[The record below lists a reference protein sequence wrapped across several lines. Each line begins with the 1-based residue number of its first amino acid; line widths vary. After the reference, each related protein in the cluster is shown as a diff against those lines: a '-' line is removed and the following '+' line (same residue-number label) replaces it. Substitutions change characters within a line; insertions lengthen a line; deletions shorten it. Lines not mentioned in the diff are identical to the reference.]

1 MAFYMFGDYIREQR
15 ERMGVTQEDLCE
27 GICSPGTLSK
37 IENGRQGVRL
47 NQYIALMERL
57 GLPVQPMGV
66 QVTEEEMRI
75 TCSRFDIDR
84 TASVKLLTME
94 FS

>member
-1 MAFYMFGDYIREQR
+1 MAFYIFGDYIREQR

-57 GLPVQPMGV
+57 GLPVQPIPSSYILRLDSG
-66 QVTEEEMRI
+66 E
-75 TCSRFDIDR
+75 R
-84 TASVKLLTME
+84 TTLKPSFVKNVNQNG
-94 FS
+94 

>member
-37 IENGRQGVRL
+37 IENGRQGMRL
-47 NQYIALMERL
+47 
-57 GLPVQPMGV
+57 
-66 QVTEEEMRI
+66 
-75 TCSRFDIDR
+75 
-84 TASVKLLTME
+84 
-94 FS
+94 

>member
-27 GICSPGTLSK
+27 GICSPGTLPK

-66 QVTEEEMRI
+66 QVTEVAQSKIENSI
-75 TCSRFDIDR
+75 YD
-84 TASVKLLTME
+84 SVRKLE
-94 FS
+94 Y